1 MKELLKH
8 EFYINQ
14 VKINS
19 MKTSKELRKK
29 LIDRNNEI
37 LKEIKRLSEV
47 LK

>member
-14 VKINS
+14 VKINNI
-19 MKTSKELRKK
+19 KTSKELRKK

-47 LK
+47 K